1 METMKRVNFGP
12 LLGVAVVAAVCSA
25 PVLALPPTDPGF
37 QNSGRP
43 RQPDPCPSCGQ
54 DNGGPAQ
61 FGQLENN
68 STHDGPPPSP
78 PPPPLNFDHG
88 SSGATGVPEPGT
100 LVLFGLGLAGL
111 GLAASLRRKRLRA

>member
-1 METMKRVNFGP
+1 MKRMNFGA
-12 LLGVAVVAAVCSA
+12 LVGVAVVAAVCST

-37 QNSGRP
+37 QNSDHP

-54 DNGGPAQ
+54 DNRGPAQ
-61 FGQLENN
+61 FGPLGNN
-68 STHDGPPPSP
+68 SMHDGPPPSP
-78 PPPPLNFDHG
+78 PPPPQVNFEQG

-100 LVLFGLGLAGL
+100 LALFGLGLAGL